1 MSADCDA
8 PRTGGADAVVTLIEA
23 AERLGVH
30 YMTAYRYVR
39 TGRLEAHQ
47 DGAEWRV
54 RTVDL
59 DRLITAR
66 GSPGE
71 LAELGET
78 GRPNASNTR
87 RPVDWAGRVEERLL
101 SGDEGGA
108 WTVVENAMAAGMA
121 PDTVYLDVLGPAM
134 HDIGERWAAGDA
146 TVADEHQAS
155 AIVLR
160 LIGRL
165 GPRFARRGRKRGA
178 IIVAAP
184 AGDTHGLPVALLADL
199 LRGRGFRVI
208 DLGADVPCDSL
219 AATVRGAD
227 GLVVVGLCA
236 TVSANDRGISDAIA
250 AIRAAS
256 TVPVVLGGRAIATP
270 QAAMAHGADGGGQ
283 TTPNELDLFE
293 QLARTRA

>member
-1 MSADCDA
+1 MSADRGA
-8 PRTGGADAVVTLIEA
+8 ARTGGTDAVVTLLDA

-39 TGRLEAHQ
+39 TGRLDAHK

-59 DRLITAR
+59 DRLIR
-66 GSPGE
+66 DRSSPSELRQPGE
-71 LAELGET
+71 IGMPKT
-78 GRPNASNTR
+78 TNAR
-87 RPVDWAGRVEERLL
+87 RPVDWASRVEERLL

-121 PDTVYLDVLGPAM
+121 PNTVYLDILGPAM

-165 GPRFARRGRKRGA
+165 GPRFARRGRKRGT
-178 IIVAAP
+178 ILVAAP

-208 DLGADVPCDSL
+208 DLGADVPSDAL
-219 AATVRGAD
+219 AATVRAAV
-227 GLVVVGLCA
+227 GLVVVGLGA

-250 AIRAAS
+250 AIREAS

-283 TTPNELDLFE
+283 TTPDELDLFE